1 MYNQK
6 YKNTFLDYV
15 SKDKNM
21 ATYKN
26 VIYELFEYSEPIEMS
41 KNKDIS
47 KFEKEEVLDFLKT
60 LKIPTYVMVSR
71 RIWAINRYIEW
82 LSKRTGVNI
91 SSPTYTKKE
100 LEDVSVGVFSWTYLE
115 PDSVCDICKQLPSA
129 TGFILYASYVGAGG
143 PSLVEITSMKMKDID
158 QAKKKVKLYTMDSDG
173 NRTFTREIPVDDQF
187 IYFAEKA
194 NNEIGYYDN
203 AGKLLGHLESS
214 QYILKRREGSSGGA
228 DIVQSK
234 YKMCRDKI
242 INAQKR
248 ISVHHLSISTF
259 KYSGVINYLIDVI
272 NKLGL
277 EFDQETLCLKDNELL
292 LKRACDIYYIKKATM
307 KRIITEYFEMII

>member
-6 YKNTFLDYV
+6 YKNAFLDYV

-47 KFEKEEVLDFLKT
+47 KFEKKEVLDFLKT

-82 LSKRTGVNI
+82 LSKRTGANI

-115 PDSVCDICKQLPSA
+115 PESVCDICKQLPSA

-173 NRTFTREIPVDDQF
+173 NRTFTREIPVDEQF

-194 NNEIGYYDN
+194 DNEVGYYDN

-214 QYILKRREGSSGGA
+214 PYILKRREGSGSA
-228 DIVQSK
+228 DIVRSK

-242 INAQKR
+242 INAQKKIGVHH
-248 ISVHHLSISTF
+248 ISVATF
-259 KYSGVINYLIDVI
+259 RYSGVVNYLIDVT

-277 EFDQETLCLKDNELL
+277 EFNVSTLYSKENELL
-292 LKRACDIYYIKKATM
+292 FRRACEIYGIKKVTL
-307 KRIITEYFEMII
+307 KRIITEYFEII

>member
-6 YKNTFLDYV
+6 YKNVFLDYI

-47 KFEKEEVLDFLKT
+47 KFEKKEVLDFLKT

-82 LSKRTGVNI
+82 LSKRTGANI
-91 SSPTYTKKE
+91 SPPTYTKKE
-100 LEDVSVGVFSWTYLE
+100 LEDVSVGIFSWTYLE
-115 PDSVCDICKQLPSA
+115 PESVCDICKQLPSA

-173 NRTFTREIPVDDQF
+173 NRTFTREIPVDEQF

-194 NNEIGYYDN
+194 DNEVGYYDN

-214 QYILKRREGSSGGA
+214 PYILKRREGSGSA
-228 DIVQSK
+228 DIVRSK

-242 INAQKR
+242 INAQKKIGVHH
-248 ISVHHLSISTF
+248 ISVATF
-259 KYSGVINYLIDVI
+259 RYSGVVNYLIDVT

-277 EFDQETLCLKDNELL
+277 EFNVSTLYSKENELL
-292 LKRACDIYYIKKATM
+292 FRRACEIYGIKKVTL
-307 KRIITEYFEMII
+307 KRIITEYFEII